1 MASDMVAE
9 KVVPVLQ
16 DQVYPAVVF
25 RLIPEDIR
33 YEVARKRSLRSSRNP
48 EDEEFEGLF
57 VKAS

>member
-16 DQVYPAVVF
+16 DQVYPAVVS

-48 EDEEFEGLF
+48 EDEEFEEIYL
-57 VKAS
+57 